1 MKTRPSLTLYTY
13 WNEVRGDRK
22 APRRFEIEPARIA
35 PILPDTF
42 ILERNGDMDI
52 RYRLAGTRIAEQ
64 FGRDFRGLSFFDGF
78 TNTDRQVLERQ
89 FRDIVSAGT
98 PALLEFQSITARGR
112 QVIHEVLLL
121 PLYHIHDRIDRFVG
135 SMTAL
140 ETPEWLGEEPL
151 PEQALVAMETLVPH
165 GTPPAEVQIQDPPV
179 MEPHI
184 RTARMVRAKHRFFRV
199 YDGGLAGARE

>member
-42 ILERNGDMDI
+42 ILERIGDMDI
-52 RYRLAGTRIAEQ
+52 RYRLAGTRISEQ

-78 TNTDRQVLERQ
+78 TKTDRRVLERQ
-89 FRDIVSAGT
+89 FRDIVNGGT
-98 PALLEFQSITARGR
+98 PALLELESTTARGR
-112 QVIHEVLLL
+112 QVVHEMLLL
-121 PLYHIHDRIDRFVG
+121 PLYHVHERIDRFVG
-135 SMTAL
+135 SITAL
-140 ETPEWLGEEPL
+140 DMHHWLGEEPL
-151 PEQALVAMETLVPH
+151 PEQAVVAMETLVPN
-165 GTPPAEVQIQDPPV
+165 GTPPAEVPASETPA

-199 YDGGLAGARE
+199 YDGGLAQAQD